1 MKRFILVVFLI
12 LALTNQAYA
21 MGMFGG
27 GGGGGSSSVA
37 GSGGGGGK
45 SNTAS
50 GSNPSTN
57 MASNSSPSGQTG
69 SGGSTTMAANSV
81 QTLGGPS
88 EPAATPELTTIFL
101 LGSGLL
107 GLLGLKRKFKK

>member
-57 MASNSSPSGQTG
+57 
-69 SGGSTTMAANSV
+69 SGGSTTMAATSV

-88 EPAATPELTTIFL
+88 EPTVAPELTTIFL

>member
-1 MKRFILVVFLI
+1 MKRLIVACILI

-37 GSGGGGGK
+37 GSGGGGSK
-45 SNTAS
+45 SNTSS
-50 GSNPSTN
+50 GSNSSTN
-57 MASNSSPSGQTG
+57 MASNSSPGNQSG
-69 SGGSTTMAANSV
+69 SGGSTTIMAGSI
-81 QTLGGPS
+81 QPQ
-88 EPAATPELTTIFL
+88 EPQGQSSPLPELSTIFL
-101 LGSGLL
+101 VGSGLL